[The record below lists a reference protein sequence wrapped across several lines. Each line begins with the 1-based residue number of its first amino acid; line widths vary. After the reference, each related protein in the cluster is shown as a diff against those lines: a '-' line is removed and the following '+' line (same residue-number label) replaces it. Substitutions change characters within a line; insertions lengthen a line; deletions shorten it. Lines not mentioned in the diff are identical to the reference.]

1 MAVNKR
7 ENERRKRKEE
17 KNKKRNKTLW
27 ILIIIAVAVIVVMK
41 VSEVN
46 FSGLLGGIKNQTDIS
61 EKVSDEAFPYKLDS
75 GDKTIL
81 SVMGSKLSILN
92 DLSYSVINSSSAQE
106 LIKDNHSYANPVIRV
121 SGGYSVIIDQGSN
134 VYRLDSSSENIYEN
148 SVDGKILCADV
159 SDTGVIALA
168 TVSGIQKSTVTA
180 YSKSL
185 NQKMSYEVSGG
196 YITSLAIDDRGRNVA
211 FTVLS
216 SDNAKIKSTIY
227 TMSVNDPQPR
237 AEFTYTN
244 SSVLDLHFVSNN
256 VYVVGTDFVS
266 VISSLTKE
274 VKVYEQGSINTVSY
288 CFNPADNLVIA
299 FNDYTGAASS
309 KIAYIQ
315 QNGKIKTQ
323 LDVNAEVKDITA
335 SGTEMTILTSSEVIS
350 YKISTGKEKS
360 RAAVDDSYTDIQQVS
375 SKVFGKHLSYLEL
388 INE

>member
-1 MAVNKR
+1 MLFR
-7 ENERRKRKEE
+7 
-17 KNKKRNKTLW
+17 
-27 ILIIIAVAVIVVMK
+27 
-41 VSEVN
+41 S
-46 FSGLLGGIKNQTDIS
+46 TDIS

-237 AEFTYTN
+237 SEFTYTN

-288 CFNPADNLVIA
+288 YFNPADNLVIA

-350 YKISTGKEKS
+350 YKISTGKETS

-388 INE
+388 IND

>member
-1 MAVNKR
+1 
-7 ENERRKRKEE
+7 
-17 KNKKRNKTLW
+17 
-27 ILIIIAVAVIVVMK
+27 
-41 VSEVN
+41 
-46 FSGLLGGIKNQTDIS
+46 
-61 EKVSDEAFPYKLDS
+61 
-75 GDKTIL
+75 
-81 SVMGSKLSILN
+81 
-92 DLSYSVINSSSAQE
+92 
-106 LIKDNHSYANPVIRV
+106 
-121 SGGYSVIIDQGSN
+121 
-134 VYRLDSSSENIYEN
+134 
-148 SVDGKILCADV
+148 
-159 SDTGVIALA
+159 
-168 TVSGIQKSTVTA
+168 
-180 YSKSL
+180 
-185 NQKMSYEVSGG
+185 MSYEVSGG

-237 AEFTYTN
+237 SEFTYTN

-288 CFNPADNLVIA
+288 YFNPADNLVIA

-350 YKISTGKEKS
+350 YKISTGKETS

-388 INE
+388 IND

>member
-27 ILIIIAVAVIVVMK
+27 ILIVIAVAVIVIMK

-46 FSGLLGGIKNQTDIS
+46 FTGLLGGVKNQTGIS

-75 GDKTIL
+75 GENTIL

-92 DLSYSVINSSSAQE
+92 DSSYSVINSSNAQE
-106 LIKDNHSYANPVIRV
+106 LIKDNHSYANPVIKV

-148 SVDGKILCADV
+148 SVDDKILCADV

-196 YITSLAIDDRGRNVA
+196 YITSLAIDDRGRNIA

-288 CFNPADNLVIA
+288 CFNPADNLVLA

-360 RAAVDDSYTDIQQVS
+360 RTAVDDSYTDIQQVS

-388 INE
+388 IND